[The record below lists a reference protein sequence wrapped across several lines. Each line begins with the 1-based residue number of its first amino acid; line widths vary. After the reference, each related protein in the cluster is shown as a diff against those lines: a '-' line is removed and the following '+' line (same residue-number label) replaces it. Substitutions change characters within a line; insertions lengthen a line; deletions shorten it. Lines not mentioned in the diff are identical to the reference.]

1 LKKLGKFS
9 CLEEGIFALKTLKS
23 VENIY
28 DREEEKKWLE
38 AAFKSRAWFSVCGLR
53 RTGKT
58 TLVRSI
64 AHALKSFEVVYINA
78 WELPEEHSFEVFLE
92 RLKDGIIDILKR
104 QKLKSALRKVSKVSF
119 LGVSIEFR
127 EKAQLKLISSLNDL
141 VNKKP
146 LVIILDEAPYLLTL
160 STAQKFFAALHDTFA
175 PNLVV
180 AFAGSIITLKYIYER
195 DETMPLYGR
204 VEEELILEPF
214 DEYTSKKYLEAGF
227 EQCNLRPSQ
236 ELIEKAVLNLGG
248 FPGWLTLFGRISARK
263 LLTKGEVETDKIL
276 TELEKRASLTI
287 IAEVAKFLRF
297 KRNFKVYLKI
307 LKKIAIDGET
317 TLTEISRAISRD
329 PSTTTFY
336 LNQLMLYGIIKKENK
351 KYRIVDPLL
360 RRIIQKPN
368 FEREVKARI

>member
-1 LKKLGKFS
+1 
-9 CLEEGIFALKTLKS
+9 
-23 VENIY
+23 
-28 DREEEKKWLE
+28 
-38 AAFKSRAWFSVCGLR
+38 
-53 RTGKT
+53 
-58 TLVRSI
+58 
-64 AHALKSFEVVYINA
+64 
-78 WELPEEHSFEVFLE
+78 
-92 RLKDGIIDILKR
+92 
-104 QKLKSALRKVSKVSF
+104 
-119 LGVSIEFR
+119 
-127 EKAQLKLISSLNDL
+127 
-141 VNKKP
+141 
-146 LVIILDEAPYLLTL
+146 
-160 STAQKFFAALHDTFA
+160 
-175 PNLVV
+175 
-180 AFAGSIITLKYIYER
+180 
-195 DETMPLYGR
+195 MPLYGR

-263 LLTKGEVETDKIL
+263 LLTKGKVETDKIL